1 MFDCQICTNLTIK
14 YLKYTLYVTIP
25 LAGSPAAEGGQLKK
39 GDVLVEVNGENV
51 YVLLRLLSYS
61 RPRVE

>member
-39 GDVLVEVNGENV
+39 GDVLVEVNGEDV
-51 YVLLRLLSYS
+51 YRKSVVPNPPKGS
-61 RPRVE
+61 PE